1 MKMFNETK
9 QLHSYLYQFELI

>member
-9 QLHSYLYQFELI
+9 QLHSYLYQFKLI